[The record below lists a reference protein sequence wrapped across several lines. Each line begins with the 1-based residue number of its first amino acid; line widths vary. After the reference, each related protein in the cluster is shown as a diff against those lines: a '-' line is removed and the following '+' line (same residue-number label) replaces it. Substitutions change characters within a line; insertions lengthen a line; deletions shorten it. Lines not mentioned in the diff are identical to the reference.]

1 MGDINGQLVIDH
13 ISGMGSPHREIILAI
28 RGILLDADESI
39 AEQIKWNSP
48 SFFYTGEMK
57 AFRANEY
64 KRDLA
69 VIRLHRG
76 TVLLIFPTGNRIDE
90 RIPLKGQNYPDGR
103 KIVSFE
109 DLEEVHRNAEA
120 LTRAV
125 LDWIGGIEK

>member
-1 MGDINGQLVIDH
+1 MADTNHQLVTDH
-13 ISGMGSPHREIILAI
+13 ISGAGSPHREIIQAI
-28 RGILLDADESI
+28 REILLDADGSI

-48 SFFYTGEMK
+48 AFFYTGEMK

-69 VIRLHRG
+69 VLRLHRG

-103 KIVSFE
+103 KIVLFE
-109 DLEEVHRNAEA
+109 KLEEVHRNADA

-125 LDWIGGIEK
+125 RDWIGGIEK